1 MSNRAENY
9 GAYVTFDGQS
19 IKNKIK
25 SWIWKY
31 FQTNAEKSIFF
42 KNFELKFFLTR
53 FLNKIKYKIVFL
65 TPSLP
70 NKVFILGSLVQ

>member
-19 IKNKIK
+19 IENKFK

-65 TPSLP
+65 TPSLL
-70 NKVFILGSLVQ
+70 NKTSISESLVQ